1 MKMELTTRRVCADTE
16 AQLISITQEVEE
28 FVAGCGIENG
38 VCFVISAHTTAGITV
53 NEGLP
58 CVETDLLDKLD
69 ELAPADASY
78 AHNHFLPSYGTAGG
92 NAPGHLKSMLCG
104 NHCLF
109 PVQNGRLVRSRAQEI
124 YFAEFDGVKA
134 RTYYIEV
141 MGE

>member
-69 ELAPADASY
+69 
-78 AHNHFLPSYGTAGG
+78 
-92 NAPGHLKSMLCG
+92 
-104 NHCLF
+104 
-109 PVQNGRLVRSRAQEI
+109 
-124 YFAEFDGVKA
+124 
-134 RTYYIEV
+134 
-141 MGE
+141 

>member
-1 MKMELTTRRVCADTE
+1 
-16 AQLISITQEVEE
+16 
-28 FVAGCGIENG
+28 
-38 VCFVISAHTTAGITV
+38 
-53 NEGLP
+53 
-58 CVETDLLDKLD
+58 
-69 ELAPADASY
+69 
-78 AHNHFLPSYGTAGG
+78 
-92 NAPGHLKSMLCG
+92 MLCG